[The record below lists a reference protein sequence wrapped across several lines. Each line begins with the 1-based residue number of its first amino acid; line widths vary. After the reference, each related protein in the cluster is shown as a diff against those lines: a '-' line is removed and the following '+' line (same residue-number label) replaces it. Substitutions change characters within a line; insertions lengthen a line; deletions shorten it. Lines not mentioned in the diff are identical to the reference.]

1 MGKDY
6 DNIYAVRQLLFYKY
20 FFFIKVGNFKIEQ
33 YLNWLNTLLNIKNSI
48 VNFIKQNY
56 WSFYLFFSFLTR
68 LIPTP
73 GTARRSSSFAE
84 VIDFGVLKPAL

>member
-1 MGKDY
+1 M
-6 DNIYAVRQLLFYKY
+6 
-20 FFFIKVGNFKIEQ
+20 GNFIIEQ
-33 YLNWLNTLLNIKNSI
+33 YQNWGNTLLNIKNSI
-48 VNFIKQNY
+48 VNLYKTELLMF
-56 WSFYLFFSFLTR
+56 FYLFFSFLTR